1 MKMPKKVDT
10 FTYVDLDSGV

>member
-1 MKMPKKVDT
+1 MPKKVDT